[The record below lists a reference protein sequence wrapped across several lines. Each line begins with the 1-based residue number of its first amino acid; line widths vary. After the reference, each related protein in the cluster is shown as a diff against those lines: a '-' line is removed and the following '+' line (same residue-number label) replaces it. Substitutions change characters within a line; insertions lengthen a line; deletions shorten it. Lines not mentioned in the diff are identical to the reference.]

1 MTERN
6 IQFEWSAKKAA
17 SNLKKHGISF
27 EEAET
32 AFDDEHAYIQ
42 EDELHSDDEQREWLI
57 GYSNRNRLLIVAFV
71 RRAYNLIRLITAR
84 LTTRRE
90 RKIYEERSRI

>member
-32 AFDDEHAYIQ
+32 AFDDEHAYIFD
-42 EDELHSDDEQREWLI
+42 DETHSDDEPRELVI
-57 GYSNRNRLLIVAFV
+57 GYSNRNRLLIVSFIQRVWNYIRIISA
-71 RRAYNLIRLITAR
+71 RRANRAEHT
-84 LTTRRE
+84 
-90 RKIYEERSRI
+90 KYEEEKRF